1 MIRHVWAPQRMD
13 WLFWRFTNYVLNPML
28 RPFDRAFRPMGTN
41 LWVVGEGYFH
51 WVKRSDYKWP
61 KQWGG

>member
-1 MIRHVWAPQRMD
+1 MD